1 MLESP
6 SVDLVGVASRSPEKA
21 ESFRAQFDLRRA
33 YGSYESMLEDPQIE
47 AVYIPL
53 PSSLHAE
60 WMIRAAECGKHCLCE
75 KPFTTNARE
84 AAGVLEVFSRCG
96 YFVMEAFMWRMHSQH
111 RRARMLIE
119 RGRIGPVRLVR
130 AAFTFHLPRRP
141 DIRLAPELGGGS
153 VLDIGCYPISAARFY
168 FADEPAS
175 AFALG
180 EVDPEHGVD
189 MTMSGVLEFS
199 RGEALIDCS
208 FRLPQRTDLEIVG
221 EQGTIR
227 IPKPWLPEPEA
238 VLTINDQA
246 ETMPY
251 ENQHVTQF
259 EFFSTCILERT
270 PPHFGP
276 EDALR
281 QMRVIDAVLRSMRS
295 GAREKVG

>member
-1 MLESP
+1 
-6 SVDLVGVASRSPEKA
+6 
-21 ESFRAQFDLRRA
+21 
-33 YGSYESMLEDPQIE
+33 MLEDPQIE

-53 PSSLHAE
+53 PCGLHAE
-60 WMIRAAECGKHCLCE
+60 WMIRAAERGKHCLCE
-75 KPFTTNARE
+75 KPFTANAGE
-84 AAGVLEVFSRCG
+84 AANVLEAFSHCG
-96 YFVMEAFMWRMHSQH
+96 LFVMEAFMWRMHSQH

-119 RGRIGPVRLVR
+119 RRKIGSVRLIR
-130 AAFTFHLPRRP
+130 AAFSFQLTRRP
-141 DIRLAPELGGGS
+141 DIRLAAELGGGS

-168 FADEPAS
+168 FADEPVS

-180 EVDPEHGVD
+180 DVDPEHGVD

-199 RGEALIDCS
+199 QGRALIDCS
-208 FRLPQRTDLEIVG
+208 FRLPPRADLEIVG
-221 EQGTIR
+221 EQGIIR
-227 IPKPWLPEPEA
+227 FPKPWLPEPVA
-238 VLTINDQA
+238 VLTINDQV
-246 ETMPY
+246 ETLPC
-251 ENQHVTQF
+251 ENQYVTQF